1 MTALHVI
8 QNADVRTMDAS
19 GRRAEA
25 VAWRDGKIV
34 AVGTRAEVAGPEA
47 TVWDAGGATVLPGF
61 VDAHHHAFLATLM
74 DGGVR
79 LRPPGVCT
87 IADLQRALSAASA
100 QLPPGAWL
108 VASEWDEALLA
119 ERRAPTRR
127 ELDDA
132 VPDRPLLAFHYSC
145 HRALANSRALEAAGI
160 DKHTP
165 DPSGGLISRGPD
177 GLPDGLLIERGMSR
191 VEIAA
196 RANHTPEQANDFFAR
211 LAQHHDALLAA
222 GITRIA
228 DAAVPADLMVLYR
241 EAARRGFLRVPTVMM
256 PVSAR
261 GTFEA
266 PWDVLEGPV
275 TGEEEGLLTV
285 GALKLIFDGAPVCA
299 MCVGWRQM
307 AGAVVNTLAMGL
319 RQRSFD
325 SMRTMSSARLRFGR
339 DGVRTGINIYRREE
353 ARAVIRAATERGF
366 AVATHAIGNDAI
378 DIAVSAYEATGS
390 AVSRI
395 RAPRIEHAVF
405 LSRPLVARMA
415 NAGVLVVAQ
424 PHFLALPA
432 MGTAARI
439 PGIANTA
446 LRWLLDA
453 KIKVAGSSDYP
464 VASFDPLDGI
474 RSAVHRRTLRGH
486 VNEPEQRIALDE
498 ALTMYTRTSAEACGA
513 LDRCGTLEAGKRAD
527 IVVLDGPLASD
538 LKSVRVRATV
548 LGGDVA
554 FGQISSRASAPREN
568 REPSADRGP

>member
-19 GRRAEA
+19 GRRADA

-34 AVGTRAEVAGPEA
+34 AVGTLAEVTSADA
-47 TVWDAGGATVLPGF
+47 TIWDAGGATVLPGF

-74 DGGVR
+74 DGGVQ
-79 LRPPGVCT
+79 LRPPAVRT
-87 IADLQRALSAASA
+87 IGDLQRALAAASA
-100 QLPPGAWL
+100 QLPPGEWL
-108 VASEWDEALLA
+108 LGQGWDESVLV

-165 DPSGGLISRGPD
+165 DPSGGLISRGRD
-177 GLPDGLLIERGMSR
+177 GVPDGLLIERGISR

-196 RANHTPEQANDFFAR
+196 RVPHTEAQAEDFFAR
-211 LAQHHDALLAA
+211 LGQHHGALLAA

-261 GTFEA
+261 GTFEE
-266 PWDVLEGPV
+266 PWDVLDGPV

-307 AGAVVNTLAMGL
+307 AGALVNTLAMGL

-325 SMRTMSSARLRFGR
+325 SMRTMTSARLRFGR
-339 DGVRTGINIYRREE
+339 TGVRTGINIYRREE
-353 ARAVIRAATERGF
+353 ARAIIRAATERGF
-366 AVATHAIGNDAI
+366 AVATHAIGNDAV

-390 AVSRI
+390 ALSRK

-405 LSRPLVARMA
+405 LSRDLVARMA
-415 NAGVLVVAQ
+415 DAGVLVVAQ
-424 PHFLALPA
+424 PHFLSLPA
-432 MGTAARI
+432 MSTAARI
-439 PGIANTA
+439 PGLANTA

-474 RSAVHRRTLRGH
+474 RSAVQRRTGGGH
-486 VNEPEQRIALDE
+486 VHEPDQRIDLDE
-498 ALTMYTRTSAEACGA
+498 ALTMYTRTAAEACGA

-527 IVVLDGPLASD
+527 IVVLDGPLAAADRLQSA
-538 LKSVRVRATV
+538 RVRATV
-548 LGGDVA
+548 LGGEVV
-554 FGQISSRASAPREN
+554 FGELS
-568 REPSADRGP
+568 